1 MKVIPNPDAILQSF
15 IARTVRQLHK
25 ALKLTGIMLTVA
37 LLLTISHDVDAAP
50 LSMPS
55 SLTMDQAVRI
65 ALRDNFDGRLAGL
78 TVQAAQAA
86 ILTAGASPNPSLT
99 LGLSGVN
106 PSVGI
111 GSGNWRSKTIDSSVR
126 IDQLIERGGKK
137 ALRVENASA
146 LNDAAAQDA
155 QEIKRQLA
163 IAVRQAFYDLL
174 AVQQRMQITSQSA
187 DLAESTI
194 RAARQR
200 QQAGDLAP
208 SDVTR
213 LQVDALRA
221 RNDVT
226 QASADQIRAG
236 LVLLQLLGHGEQS
249 DPISASDDWPQP
261 EGVGN
266 LDTETL
272 LAQRADVRA
281 ATARVKAAESASR
294 LALAARTR
302 DISLGV
308 QYDHYPASATN
319 SQGGGNTFGIAIQI
333 PLFVRNQFDGEI
345 RTAALAVDSAHET
358 LIKTRIAARN
368 EVMRLLAD
376 RRSAAERLTRF
387 DQQLLPAAKKS
398 ADATEFAFVH
408 GAIAIMDVLDVRR
421 TYRLT
426 QLDALA
432 ARLDYAKLVAASM
445 PVPVD
450 GEFP

>member
-1 MKVIPNPDAILQSF
+1 
-15 IARTVRQLHK
+15 
-25 ALKLTGIMLTVA
+25 
-37 LLLTISHDVDAAP
+37 
-50 LSMPS
+50 
-55 SLTMDQAVRI
+55 
-65 ALRDNFDGRLAGL
+65 
-78 TVQAAQAA
+78 
-86 ILTAGASPNPSLT
+86 
-99 LGLSGVN
+99 
-106 PSVGI
+106 
-111 GSGNWRSKTIDSSVR
+111 
-126 IDQLIERGGKK
+126 
-137 ALRVENASA
+137 
-146 LNDAAAQDA
+146 
-155 QEIKRQLA
+155 
-163 IAVRQAFYDLL
+163 
-174 AVQQRMQITSQSA
+174 MQITSQSA
-187 DLAESTI
+187 DLAEATI

-208 SDVTR
+208 SDVIR

-221 RNDVT
+221 SNDVT

-236 LVLLQLLGHGEQS
+236 LILLQLLGHGEQS
-249 DPISASDDWPQP
+249 APITASDDWPKP
-261 EGVGN
+261 ERVGD
-266 LDTETL
+266 LDAETM
-272 LAQRADVRA
+272 LAQRTDVRA
-281 ATARVKAAESASR
+281 AMARVQAAEAASR

-302 DISLGV
+302 DISVGV

-319 SQGGGNTFGIAIQI
+319 TQGGGNTFGIAIQI

-432 ARLDYAKLVAASM
+432 ARVDYAKLVAASM
-445 PVPVD
+445 PVPVA